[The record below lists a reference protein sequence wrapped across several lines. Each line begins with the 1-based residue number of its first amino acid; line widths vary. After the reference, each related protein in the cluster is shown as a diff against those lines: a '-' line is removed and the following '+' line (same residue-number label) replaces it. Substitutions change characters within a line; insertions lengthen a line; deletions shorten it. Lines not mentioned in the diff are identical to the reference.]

1 MIRAGT
7 ASSTDTAAGSVVRA
21 ETTRHVARIGGV

>member
-1 MIRAGT
+1 MIGAGT
-7 ASSTDTAAGSVVRA
+7 ATSTNTAAGSVVRA